1 MLLVGHE
8 EMQGGGVIECL
19 KVDAF
24 ADGSVMRCWA
34 RRFMRQTAIVQS
46 VVELPALRW
55 SRGSAWLGRSSES
68 SVVTRRGLTLLR
80 RGRGVSVRSAARS

>member
-46 VVELPALRW
+46 VVELPALRS
-55 SRGSAWLGRSSES
+55 SRGSACLGLSSGS
-68 SVVTRRGLTLLR
+68 CAVSLRGFTQLR
-80 RGRGVSVRSAARS
+80 RARGVSVLSAAHS